1 MLAVLFSLDGAF
13 HVGWRV
19 EGGEVAGVDLV

>member
-1 MLAVLFSLDGAF
+1 MLAILFSLDGAF

-19 EGGEVAGVDLV
+19 EGGEVAAVDLV

>member
-1 MLAVLFSLDGAF
+1 LFSLDGAF

-19 EGGEVAGVDLV
+19 EGGEVAVVDLV